1 MKKSILI
8 VSLAL
13 LSISVFGQENVSG
26 YVFEDLNGNNKKD
39 KNERGIADVAVSNGI
54 NVTKTDQSGKYTLDL
69 AEDQMIFLIKPS
81 GYDIPTDQNNLPQ
94 FYYNHK
100 PSGSPKELKYQ
111 GVAATGTLPKS
122 VDFALKPGKQ
132 TNEQFRM
139 LVFGDPQPYNLKE
152 VEFFSK
158 GVVSEVEG
166 IENVSFGIALGDL
179 VGDDLSLYPDYI
191 KAIQKIGIP
200 WYSVMGNHDQN
211 YDVKED
217 RLTDETFESHFGPAT
232 YAFNHGKV
240 HFIVL
245 ENILYPDPRDGQ
257 GYWGGLREDQLKFVE
272 NNLKLVPKDHLV
284 VVFMHIPIF
293 EELGDSFRDEDRT
306 KLLELLSPFAN
317 SVSLSAH
324 THYMRQTFWGKEE
337 GFSGQR
343 PHHHFNIGTP
353 SGDWYSGKM
362 TESGLPAST
371 MRDGSPNGYVFM
383 DFDGNNYT
391 TAYKAAGKPEN
402 YQIEVFAPKL
412 VRKGQRTTA
421 SIVANFF
428 MGANT
433 DTVRYRIGKSE
444 WKNMVNFEG
453 LDPTYLLE
461 VYQWDTADK
470 LPEGRRPS
478 NPFPTDHLWR
488 AAVPT
493 DLPTGEHSIEIE
505 AIDMFGKKHYTTRT
519 ITVID

>member
-1 MKKSILI
+1 MKKTILI
-8 VSLAL
+8 VSLTL
-13 LSISVFGQENVSG
+13 LSICVFGQENVSG
-26 YVFEDLNGNNKKD
+26 YVFEDLNGNNRKD
-39 KNERGIADVAVSNGI
+39 KNEKGIADVAVSNGI
-54 NVTKTDQSGKYTLDL
+54 NVVKTDQSGKYTLDL
-69 AEDQMIFLIKPS
+69 VEDQMIFVIKPS
-81 GYDIPTDQNNLPQ
+81 GYEIPTDQNNLPL

-100 PSGSPKELKYQ
+100 PSGSPKELKYK
-111 GVAATGTLPKS
+111 GVDATGKLPKS
-122 VDFALKPGKQ
+122 VDFALKSGKQ
-132 TNEQFRM
+132 ADEQFRI

-152 VEFFSK
+152 VEYFSK
-158 GVVSEVEG
+158 GAVSEVEG

-191 KAIQKIGIP
+191 KAIQKIGKP

-211 YDVKED
+211 YDVEED
-217 RLTDETFESHFGPAT
+217 KLTDETFESYFGPAT

-257 GYWGGLREDQLKFVE
+257 GYWGGLREDQLTFVE

-337 GFSGQR
+337 GFTGSR

-362 TESGLPAST
+362 TDNGLPQST

-383 DFDGNNYT
+383 EFDRNNYT
-391 TAYKAAGKPEN
+391 TSYKAAGKPET
-402 YQIEVFAPKL
+402 YQIEVFAPKM
-412 VRKGQRTTA
+412 VRNGQRTTA

-428 MGANT
+428 IGAKT
-433 DTVRYRIGKSE
+433 DTLKYRIGQGE

-453 LDPTYLLE
+453 MDPTYLLE
-461 VYQWDTADK
+461 VYKWDTADS

-478 NPFPTDHLWR
+478 NPYPTDHLWR

-519 ITVID
+519 ITVIE